1 MNTYT
6 LQVSYCLELYSS
18 CECNKVVTH
27 IRAKLC
33 FLLIWIVQ
41 VKTYIQLNDL
51 VQVLS
56 RSDFIFMKEIRHL
69 NQ

>member
-18 CECNKVVTH
+18 SCECNKVVTDLN
-27 IRAKLC
+27 AKLC

-41 VKTYIQLNDL
+41 VKT
-51 VQVLS
+51 
-56 RSDFIFMKEIRHL
+56 
-69 NQ
+69 